1 MDNWSKEQACIYRR
15 WMVISIM
22 NLVLVSTW
30 YIQPVK
36 VSAADPVIRVLLT
49 TTDFSSRFHDEVTVS
64 YNGKEVTYKAE
75 EVKQK
80 GNKIRIP
87 AQKDGIQILSIERQS
102 ENPVYEG
109 SIEIISEEEGL
120 EVINELSLE
129 KYLTRVVPSEMPATY
144 GKEALKA
151 QAVCA
156 RTYAWKQI
164 QERALKELEADVD
177 DSVSF
182 QVYGNIA
189 PQEATTEAVKETE
202 SQILCQNGEAV
213 EAYYFSTSAGVTS
226 TDEIW
231 GSSSAAPYLKS
242 VPCQFD
248 EKEPWSSWT
257 VEIPWEML
265 EKRAEEKMGKEMTL
279 QAVSVVKRSES
290 GAATGLEI
298 VMDDGESF
306 EIENEYEIREFLAPT
321 DCMITESDGTETMG
335 GKLLPSAYMEL
346 ERTKDRNFSVTG
358 KGYGHGVGMSQTGAN
373 RMAEQGYDYREI
385 LDYFFQN
392 ITIQNLG

>member
-1 MDNWSKEQACIYRR
+1 MDNWCKKQVRIYRR
-15 WMVISIM
+15 WMVITIT
-22 NLVLVSTW
+22 NLVLVSMW

-102 ENPVYEG
+102 GNPVYEG
-109 SIEIISEEEGL
+109 SIEIIPEAEGL

-144 GKEALKA
+144 EKEALKA

-164 QERALKELEADVD
+164 QEHALEKLEADVD

-189 PQEATTEAVKETE
+189 SQEAATEAVKETE

-231 GSSSAAPYLKS
+231 GSSIAAPYLKS

-248 EKEPWSSWT
+248 KEEPWSSWT

-265 EKRAEEKMGKEMTL
+265 EKRAGEKMGKELTL
-279 QAVSVVKRSES
+279 LAVSVVKRSES
-290 GAATGLEI
+290 GAATELEI
-298 VMDDGESF
+298 VMGEGETF
-306 EIENEYEIREFLAPT
+306 EIKNEYEIREFLAPT
-321 DCMITESDGTETMG
+321 GCTITESNGTETTG

-346 ERTKDRNFSVTG
+346 GRTKDGNLSVAG

-373 RMAEQGYDYREI
+373 CMAEQGYDYREI
-385 LDYFFQN
+385 LDYFFRN
-392 ITIQNLG
+392 VTIENLG